1 MRVLFR
7 LLLTAAPLAALLTGC
22 GGTQDLIAAY
32 GGVVGSVTDASNGA
46 VVSGATITVGGLN
59 ATSDSSGRF
68 RLANVPTG
76 EQAYTASATGYNTVA
91 GGTVRIQPNVSTNL
105 DIELSVAQTGT
116 GTVRGTVTRG
126 QDGVPLSGV
135 TVTVG
140 SLSTVTDSLGHY
152 ELTNVPVGPQTLSFV
167 KADYASGTAIVNVAE
182 NGQHEVNTTLYQVS
196 VGTIAGTVV
205 DSRTGTGIE
214 GVSVFIAGQGLSTT
228 TDSSGAYTLANVPAG
243 THSLSFDRTGYR
255 SETYAVTAVD
265 DGTTIQDVSLVAPA
279 VGRVTGLIRDE
290 FTTLAV
296 SGARVSIVGLGREV
310 TSDSAGVYLF
320 EDVPA
325 GTYEFSFRRSDYS
338 DSRSP
343 SLSVMAGVTSVYDA
357 LMRPLLGRVEGFVL
371 ELHSTGSTTPLSGAT
386 VRLGTSRTTT
396 TASDGSYAFDNVPP
410 LGDGQEYTLYASA
423 VGFQPGSVTVTP
435 QAGQIVVAPN
445 IVVSAI
451 TQ

>member
-1 MRVLFR
+1 MRVWSR
-7 LLLTAAPLAALLTGC
+7 LSLMAVPLAALLAGC

-32 GGVVGSVTDASNGA
+32 GGVVGSVTDAASGS
-46 VVSGATITVGGLN
+46 VVSGATVTIGGLD

-68 RLANVPTG
+68 RIVNVPTG
-76 EQAYTASATGYNTVA
+76 EQAYTASATGYSTVA
-91 GGTVRIQPNVSTNL
+91 GGSVRIQPNVSTNL
-105 DIELSVAQTGT
+105 DIELSVAQTGA
-116 GTVRGTVTRG
+116 GTVHGTVTRG

-135 TVTVG
+135 TVTAG
-140 SLSTVTDSLGHY
+140 SLSTTTDSQGRY
-152 ELTNVPVGPQTLSFV
+152 ELTNVPVGWQTLSFE
-167 KADYASGTAIVNVAE
+167 KADYASATAIVDVAE
-182 NGQHEVNTTLYQVS
+182 NGNHEVNTALYQVS

-228 TDSSGAYTLANVPAG
+228 TDSSGTYTLANVPAG
-243 THSLSFDRTGYR
+243 THTLSFDRTGYR
-255 SETYAVTAVD
+255 SETYAVTAID

-279 VGRVTGLIRDE
+279 VGRVTGMVRDE

-296 SGARVSIVGLGREV
+296 SGTRVSIVGLGREV
-310 TSDSAGVYLF
+310 ISDSAGAYLF

-325 GTYEFSFRRSDYS
+325 GTYAFTFRRSDYS
-338 DSRSP
+338 DTTSP

-357 LMRPLLGRVEGFVL
+357 LIRPLLGRVEGFVL
-371 ELHSTGSTTPLSGAT
+371 QLHSTGSTTPLGGAT
-386 VRLGTSRTTT
+386 VRLGTGRTTT
-396 TASDGSYAFDNVPP
+396 TASDGGYAFDNVPP
-410 LGDGQEYTLYASA
+410 LDDGQEYTLYASSI
-423 VGFQPGSVTVTP
+423 GFQPGSVTVTP